1 MRASAIL
8 FTVQVEIENM
18 GEKAQN
24 LASAFKFKVFL
35 YCLVVG
41 VWGSKS
47 ECQLLHQSGQI
58 DEKQIASTA
67 DCKTPESCSIWMQ
80 GELSAQES
88 QWIKK

>member
-1 MRASAIL
+1 M

-47 ECQLLHQSGQI
+47 ECQ
-58 DEKQIASTA
+58 AF
-67 DCKTPESCSIWMQ
+67 TPEWPD
-80 GELSAQES
+80 
-88 QWIKK
+88 